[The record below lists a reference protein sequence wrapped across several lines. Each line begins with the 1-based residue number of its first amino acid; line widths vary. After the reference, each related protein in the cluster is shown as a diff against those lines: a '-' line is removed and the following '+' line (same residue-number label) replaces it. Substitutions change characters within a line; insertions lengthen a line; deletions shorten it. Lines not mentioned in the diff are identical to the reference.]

1 MPGLEMVGPPFLMLT
16 LLTLMLPLR
25 ATLTLLSG
33 CCNIFAS
40 YNAKLAVFFKF
51 RFAFVVSCEFRFNG
65 SGYAGIDGLSRIVD
79 IRASAARIGI
89 PRIGITRFSAACIRY
104 CRIVV
109 LLFVGDFVGTGIL
122 IVRADGPVAAAIVFE
137 FDAITCF
144 EADGR
149 TSHFRSGCELG
160 HVDGVR
166 IGRTGGDIGN
176 AARVD
181 LSVGIGATDEDG
193 G

>member
-1 MPGLEMVGPPFLMLT
+1 MVGPPFLMLT

-33 CCNIFAS
+33 RCNIFAS

-79 IRASAARIGI
+79 IRASAARIG
-89 PRIGITRFSAACIRY
+89 
-104 CRIVV
+104 
-109 LLFVGDFVGTGIL
+109 
-122 IVRADGPVAAAIVFE
+122 
-137 FDAITCF
+137 
-144 EADGR
+144 
-149 TSHFRSGCELG
+149 
-160 HVDGVR
+160 
-166 IGRTGGDIGN
+166 RTGGDIGN

>member
-1 MPGLEMVGPPFLMLT
+1 MVGPPFLMLT

-33 CCNIFAS
+33 RCNIFAS

-51 RFAFVVSCEFRFNG
+51 RFAFVVSCEFRFNDSG
-65 SGYAGIDGLSRIVD
+65 SSGIDSLSRIVD

-149 TSHFRSGCELG
+149 TSLLRGGCELG

-176 AARVD
+176 AARID
-181 LSVGIGATDEDG
+181 LSVGIGVTDGDG

>member
-33 CCNIFAS
+33 RCNIFAS
-40 YNAKLAVFFKF
+40 YNAKLAVFFK
-51 RFAFVVSCEFRFNG
+51 FRFNG

-166 IGRTGGDIGN
+166 IGRTGGNIGN

>member
-1 MPGLEMVGPPFLMLT
+1 MVGPPFLMLT

-33 CCNIFAS
+33 RCNIFAS

-65 SGYAGIDGLSRIVD
+65 SGYAGI
-79 IRASAARIGI
+79 IGI

>member
-1 MPGLEMVGPPFLMLT
+1 MAAGMPASTAFPVSLISVPV
-16 LLTLMLPLR
+16 LP
-25 ATLTLLSG
+25 
-33 CCNIFAS
+33 
-40 YNAKLAVFFKF
+40 
-51 RFAFVVSCEFRFNG
+51 
-65 SGYAGIDGLSRIVD
+65 
-79 IRASAARIGI
+79 ASAF
-89 PRIGITRFSAACIRY
+89 PVSVLPRFSAACIRY

>member
-1 MPGLEMVGPPFLMLT
+1 MVGPPFLMLT

-51 RFAFVVSCEFRFNG
+51 RFAFVVSCKFCFND

-89 PRIGITRFSAACIRY
+89 PRIGITRFSAACIRC

-109 LLFVGDFVGTGIL
+109 LLFVGDFFGTGIL
-122 IVRADGPVAAAIVFE
+122 IVRADGPVAAAIVSSLMPSPALRLM
-137 FDAITCF
+137 DVPAI
-144 EADGR
+144 
-149 TSHFRSGCELG
+149 S
-160 HVDGVR
+160 V
-166 IGRTGGDIGN
+166 
-176 AARVD
+176 AAVSWAT
-181 LSVGIGATDEDG
+181 LTASVSAEPAAT
-193 G
+193 